1 MLKMLGAV
9 LAWLAKMLAKPAPGP
24 TALERAAAA
33 ETKLATHE
41 ANHEAVQSAAD
52 ARRAADAERVR
63 DPDSLRAPDE
73 FSRT

>member
-9 LAWLAKMLAKPAPGP
+9 LAWLAKILAKPAPGP

-41 ANHEAVQSAAD
+41 ANHEAVQAAAD
-52 ARRAADAERVR
+52 RRAADAERVR